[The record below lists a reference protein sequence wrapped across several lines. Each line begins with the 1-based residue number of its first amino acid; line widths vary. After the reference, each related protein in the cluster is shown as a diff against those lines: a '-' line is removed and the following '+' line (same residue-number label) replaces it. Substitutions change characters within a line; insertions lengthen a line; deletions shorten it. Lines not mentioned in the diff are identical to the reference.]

1 MTFSEILFLQLVFVC
16 QVNIEQATRAQ
27 SISPAWER
35 RRQRRTSESDGP
47 GSDLSSATDSILSS
61 RLRVHTGSV
70 ISEYLFSPGSEDY
83 LTKYLAHSRC
93 SLNRIPLFS
102 VERTPTLRCFCS
114 AYFVFYPFEHSSKPP
129 GPQDCS
135 LIFVV
140 IRRQCR
146 SIPLHTNSSAVNVG
160 VQQFIQAF
168 LLTNY
173 ILFRGINLIL
183 CSAWYKSEWECSDLL
198 MDCPLSRFFPLLFLC
213 GDYM

>member
-1 MTFSEILFLQLVFVC
+1 MTSSEILCLQLVFVC
-16 QVNIEQATRAQ
+16 QVNTEQATRAQ
-27 SISPAWER
+27 SVSPAWER
-35 RRQRRTSESDGP
+35 RGQRRTSESDRP
-47 GSDLSSATDSILSS
+47 GSDLRSATDSVLSS
-61 RLRVHTGSV
+61 RLCVHTGSV
-70 ISEYLFSPGSEDY
+70 ILEYLFSPGCEDY

-102 VERTPTLRCFCS
+102 VELTPTLRRFCS
-114 AYFVFYPFEHSSKPP
+114 ACFVFYPLEHSSKPP

-140 IRRQCR
+140 IRRPRR
-146 SIPLHTNSSAVNVG
+146 SILLHTNSSPVNVG
-160 VQQFIQAF
+160 VQEFILAF

-173 ILFRGINLIL
+173 ILFRGINLIM
-183 CSAWYKSEWECSDLL
+183 CSTWYKSEWECSDLL